1 MKITN
6 VDQQKNAVI
15 FTVEVDK
22 NLWQKSFKK
31 AMADAAKN
39 IRIEG
44 FRPGKTPLNL
54 VEKRINRGDVYQK
67 AANNTINEVLIN
79 LEESPEFK
87 NDKYELLDRPSV
99 DIKNVNDDELTLSF
113 SYDIM
118 PKVTIKDYSQL
129 ELNWDK
135 HKVVED
141 KDVDHEANAWLQ
153 SSKKLLDVTDRS
165 LAKDDIAI
173 IDFVGSIDG
182 VEFLGGKGE
191 NFSLKI
197 GSKQFID
204 NFEDQLIGMNI
215 NDSKTITVKFPKDY
229 HAKEYANKKA
239 DFKVDLKAI
248 KKEDDTK
255 LDDDFV
261 KSLNLDDVKT
271 VKEFKDYI
279 KKHLQE
285 RNNSILKT
293 DIQKDLLLKL
303 IELVELDYIPKG
315 LLFDEKRR
323 IEQIF
328 MNRLK
333 EQKTNFNKYL
343 KDNNLKVEDVNKVI
357 EQDAINS
364 IKYALAIEKIA
375 DDNKLNIT
383 DEDYKSYAGKLAKLY
398 NLALEDV
405 LDKMKA
411 NEEWIK
417 EDLLNDRVID
427 HIIAVNVKNLPAK
440 SSKKDKEGK
449 EEKPKTTKTATK
461 IKSTT
466 KTAK

>member
-31 AMADAAKN
+31 VMTDAAKN

-79 LEESPEFK
+79 VEESPEFK
-87 NDKYELLDRPSV
+87 SDKYELLDRPSV
-99 DIKNVNDDELTLSF
+99 DIKNVNDDELTLLF

-118 PKVTIKDYSQL
+118 PKVTIKDYSKL
-129 ELNWDK
+129 KLNWDK

-141 KDVDHEANAWLQ
+141 KDVDNEANAWLQ

-248 KKEDDTK
+248 KKENDIK

-293 DIQKDLLLKL
+293 DIQKDLLMKL
-303 IELVELDYIPKG
+303 IELVELDYIPKS
-315 LLFDEKRR
+315 LLIDEKRR

-343 KDNNLKVEDVNKVI
+343 KDNNLKVEDVNNVI

-383 DEDYKSYAGKLAKLY
+383 DEDYKEYASKLAKLY
-398 NLALEDV
+398 NLTLEDV

-411 NEEWIK
+411 NEEWIR

-440 SSKKDKEGK
+440 SVKKDKEVK
-449 EEKPKTTKTATK
+449 EEKPKTTKA
-461 IKSTT
+461 KSTT
-466 KTAK
+466 KTTK